1 MDFSLSLADKDR
13 IRYYTYPN
21 PLGARIGGFRKSML
35 QMDLSPS
42 AHPILCS
49 LSIIY
54 LSHSISINSN
64 YFLKTSDINLGH

>member
-13 IRYYTYPN
+13 IRYYTNLN
-21 PLGARIGGFRKSML
+21 PLGARIGGFRKYML

>member
-21 PLGARIGGFRKSML
+21 PLGTRIGEFRKS